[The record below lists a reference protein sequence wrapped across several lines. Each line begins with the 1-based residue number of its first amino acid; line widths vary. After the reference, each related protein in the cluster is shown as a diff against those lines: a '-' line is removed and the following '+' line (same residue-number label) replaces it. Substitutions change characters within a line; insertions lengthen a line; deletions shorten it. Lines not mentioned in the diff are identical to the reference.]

1 MDKTKIENTKNA
13 AFQLCAEI
21 REQYQGKLWTYG
33 GMHCMESTTTSKVD
47 HTKLCV
53 NNALMDR

>member
-33 GMHCMESTTTSKVD
+33 GMHCMDSTATSNGD
-47 HTKLCV
+47 LTKLCV
-53 NNALMDR
+53 SKSP